1 MCVCLCVHASVSVR
15 FSECMSV
22 FLCAYMSLCLHMCLC
37 VLEMSDAD
45 SALRERLERTRRE
58 AEYSKKKLEQQ
69 HEEAIEE
76 HEAAKKLL
84 ERKVAN
90 VHVAVAELLSRK

>member
-1 MCVCLCVHASVSVR
+1 
-15 FSECMSV
+15 
-22 FLCAYMSLCLHMCLC
+22 
-37 VLEMSDAD
+37 MSDAD

-58 AEYSKKKLEQQ
+58 AEYSRKKLQRQ

-84 ERKVAN
+84 DRKVS
-90 VHVAVAELLSRK
+90 VMI